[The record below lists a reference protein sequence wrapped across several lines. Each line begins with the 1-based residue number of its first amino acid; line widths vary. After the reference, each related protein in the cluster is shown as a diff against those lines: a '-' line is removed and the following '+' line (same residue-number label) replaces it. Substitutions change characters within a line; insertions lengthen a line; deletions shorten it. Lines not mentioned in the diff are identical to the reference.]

1 MLLPFCIHLYVKM
14 SFPKKH
20 SYELYRLKSPDV
32 IRATVGLVVRCWTS
46 NLGNLAG
53 ASSNPAKGF
62 HFSNV
67 NEVVYFIFVSV
78 G

>member
-1 MLLPFCIHLYVKM
+1 M
-14 SFPKKH
+14 
-20 SYELYRLKSPDV
+20 KSPDV

-46 NLGNLAG
+46 NLGNFAG

-78 G
+78 S